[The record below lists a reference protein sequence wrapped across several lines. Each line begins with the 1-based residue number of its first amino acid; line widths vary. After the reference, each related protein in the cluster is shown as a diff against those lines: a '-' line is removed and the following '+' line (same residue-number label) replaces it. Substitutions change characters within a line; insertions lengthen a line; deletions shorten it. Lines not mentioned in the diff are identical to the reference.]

1 VDWEAL
7 GWSLA
12 CAAWLTALFALPPLL
27 AYVFLGWP
35 AAIAA
40 AIAVGA
46 AVALLAKGK
55 WRWGEFAGYTGIAAL
70 FGGLSVSVYQQLLE
84 LGRAPPP
91 AALLAALAAPLAAPL
106 LYFLAVAYWYA
117 VGLLP
122 PVYWGEGE

>member
-27 AYVFLGWP
+27 AYAFLGWP
-35 AAIAA
+35 AAVAA
-40 AIAVGA
+40 ATAVGA
-46 AVALLAKGK
+46 AVTLLVKGK
-55 WRWGEFAGYTGIAAL
+55 WRWGEFAGYTGIAGL

-91 AALLAALAAPLAAPL
+91 AALLAALAAPL

-122 PVYWGEGE
+122 PAYWGEEG